1 MLIVIQDVVDVY
13 VGIITLP
20 NASEV
25 RDVMKMLLDY
35 IMQYVTGLV
44 NSSVIVNQE
53 IVQLIIRG

>member
-1 MLIVIQDVVDVY
+1 VLIVIQDVVDVY

-25 RDVMKMLLDY
+25 KDVMKMLLDY
-35 IMQYVTGLV
+35 FMQYVTGLV